1 MPKVRLNN
9 VTREAALA
17 ALFNRAKPQGL
28 GMLQY
33 DKAHVMTEE
42 EARFVLMNGDYVDY
56 LKGRVIKV
64 DFKNPE
70 EIDTTLYDRDN
81 GKDAGEAAV
90 FFARYRHLAQNGAIG
105 FLPFKVM
112 GHKAKEIDVVGTYG
126 FKYDDVMGGTLI
138 VYMRSDVDGLQR
150 PIYLEFHHA
159 DLGSEFT
166 RIVHSEK
173 YIYNKEYDFEYRK
186 EGVFGYLI
194 TEVLNK
200 AMFRMLEKDKE

>member
-33 DKAHVMTEE
+33 DKAHVMTEN
-42 EARFVLMNGDYVDY
+42 EARLVLMNGDYVDY
-56 LKGRVIKV
+56 LEGRVIKV

-81 GKDAGEAAV
+81 GNDAGEAAA
-90 FFARYRHLAQNGAIG
+90 FFARYRHLAQNGATG

-112 GHKAKEIDVVGTYG
+112 GHKAVQTDIVGVTG
-126 FKYDDVMGGTLI
+126 FRYNDVMGGTLI
-138 VYMRSDVDGLQR
+138 VYMNSDVMQLQNR
-150 PIYLEFHHA
+150 IHFEFHHV
-159 DLGSEFT
+159 DLGREYMQ
-166 RIVHSEK
+166 IVTNTE
-173 YIYNKEYDFEYRK
+173 YIVKRK
-186 EGVFGYLI
+186 EEFGY
-194 TEVLNK
+194 
-200 AMFRMLEKDKE
+200 

>member
-17 ALFNRAKPQGL
+17 ALFNRAKTQGL
-28 GMLQY
+28 GVLQY
-33 DKAHVMTEE
+33 DNNHVMTEN
-42 EARFVLMNGDYVDY
+42 EARVVLMNGDYVDY
-56 LKGRVIKV
+56 LEGRVIKV

-90 FFARYRHLAQNGAIG
+90 FFARFRHLAKNEDTG

-112 GHKAKEIDVVGTYG
+112 GHKAEEIDVVGMYG

-138 VYMRSDVDGLQR
+138 VYMHTEVMQLQNR
-150 PIYLEFHHA
+150 IYFEFQHH
-159 DLGSEFT
+159 DLGQE
-166 RIVHSEK
+166 
-173 YIYNKEYDFEYRK
+173 YIKICTDVERLAHRRE
-186 EGVFGYLI
+186 EFGYFVERVI
-194 TEVLNK
+194 NQAVR
-200 AMFRMLEKDKE
+200 RMLEKDKE

>member
-28 GMLQY
+28 GMLHY
-33 DKAHVMTEE
+33 DKAHVMTEN
-42 EARFVLMNGDYVDY
+42 EARVVLMNGDYVDY
-56 LKGRVIKV
+56 LEGRVIKV

-90 FFARYRHLAQNGAIG
+90 FFARYRHLAQNGATG

-112 GHKAKEIDVVGTYG
+112 GHKAVQTDIVGLTG
-126 FKYDDVMGGTLI
+126 FRYDDVMGGTLI
-138 VYMRSDVDGLQR
+138 VYMLPGVMHLQSQ
-150 PIYLEFHHA
+150 IYFEFHHV
-159 DLGSEFT
+159 DLGSE
-166 RIVHSEK
+166 
-173 YIYNKEYDFEYRK
+173 YIKIATSTESIARRK
-186 EGVFGYLI
+186 EDFGYCI
-194 TEVLNK
+194 ERVINQ
-200 AMFRMLEKDKE
+200 AMRRMLEKDKE

>member
-33 DKAHVMTEE
+33 DKAHVMTEN
-42 EARFVLMNGDYVDY
+42 EAMLVLMNGDYVDY
-56 LKGRVIKV
+56 LEGRVIKV

-81 GKDAGEAAV
+81 GKDAGEGAV
-90 FFARYRHLAQNGAIG
+90 FFARYRHLAQNGATG

-112 GHKAKEIDVVGTYG
+112 GHKAVQTDIVGVTG
-126 FKYDDVMGGTLI
+126 FRYDDVMGGSLI
-138 VYMRSDVDGLQR
+138 VYMDSDVMRLQSQ
-150 PIYLEFHHA
+150 IYFEFHHV
-159 DLGSEFT
+159 DLGREYTKVVVSTESISKRKDEFDYCIE
-166 RIVHSEK
+166 RVIVQ
-173 YIYNKEYDFEYRK
+173 
-186 EGVFGYLI
+186 
-194 TEVLNK
+194 
-200 AMFRMLEKDKE
+200 AMRRMLEKDKE